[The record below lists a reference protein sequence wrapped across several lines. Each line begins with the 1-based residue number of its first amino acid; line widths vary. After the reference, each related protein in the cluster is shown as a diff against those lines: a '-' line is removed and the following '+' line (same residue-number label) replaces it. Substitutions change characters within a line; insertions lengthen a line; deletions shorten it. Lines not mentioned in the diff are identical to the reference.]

1 MKKLLSIMLGLT
13 LVLGT
18 VSTTFAQEGE
28 KKEGEKKEEGKKK
41 KGKKK
46 KAPAEGEE
54 KKPTR

>member
-28 KKEGEKKEEGKKK
+28 KKEEGKKK
-41 KGKKK
+41 KSKKK
-46 KAPAEGEE
+46 KEGEE

>member
-28 KKEGEKKEEGKKK
+28 KKEEGKKK
-41 KGKKK
+41 SKKK
-46 KAPAEGEE
+46 KTEGEE

>member
-28 KKEGEKKEEGKKK
+28 KKEEGKKK
-41 KGKKK
+41 KSKKK
-46 KAPAEGEE
+46 EGEE

>member
-28 KKEGEKKEEGKKK
+28 KKEEGKKK

-46 KAPAEGEE
+46 KAEGEE

>member
-28 KKEGEKKEEGKKK
+28 KKEEGKKK

-46 KAPAEGEE
+46 KTEGEE

>member
-1 MKKLLSIMLGLT
+1 MKKLLSIVLGLT

-28 KKEGEKKEEGKKK
+28 KKEETKKK

-46 KAPAEGEE
+46 KSEGEE